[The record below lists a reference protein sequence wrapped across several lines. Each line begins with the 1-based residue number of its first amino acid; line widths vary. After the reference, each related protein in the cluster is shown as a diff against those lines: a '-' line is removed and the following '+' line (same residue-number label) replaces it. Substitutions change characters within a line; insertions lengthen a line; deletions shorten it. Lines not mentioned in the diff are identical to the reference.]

1 MYDIEKMTEDINA
14 SFRGKLGG
22 YAVTSAMITTDGL
35 TYKFV
40 LEDVT
45 TDKTWRPATLKDVQA
60 DKYILTL
67 QEGLSVNLAERAHLA
82 VWGKTGSKRQQS
94 C

>member
-1 MYDIEKMTEDINA
+1 MPVFVESWEVMSI
-14 SFRGKLGG
+14 
-22 YAVTSAMITTDGL
+22 TSAMITTDGL

-82 VWGKTGSKRQQS
+82 VWGKDGQ
-94 C
+94 